1 MEKARRDHLVASTES
16 WTVAERIRR
25 LVAAVE
31 RRATSGDAGLLA
43 DVEAWTSWAKQVAE
57 DLDPLGAGI
66 DALLRRHEE
75 AAEKAGQSSPYGL

>member
-16 WTVAERIRR
+16 WTTAERIRQ

-31 RRATSGDAGLLA
+31 RHPTAGEGGMPADLA
-43 DVEAWTSWAKQVAE
+43 AWTSWAKQVAD

-66 DALLRRHEE
+66 NALRRRQEE
-75 AAEKAGQSSPYGL
+75 AAETAGQSSPYGM